1 MTSEENKT
9 ENEFKASALTEPR
22 PRHSALTDISLYKHP
37 LSAATISEE
46 DECIEIGDINGSV
59 ANTVLIENTCTFTEL
74 DSSYYKLAAE
84 DIDRIRIR
92 CINTDMC
99 NVILYPERGNDI
111 IYLIKT
117 HLYITIL
124 KNTVI
129 INTRKYWTDDC
140 IEVPYKCILDYL

>member
-1 MTSEENKT
+1 MTPEEKKT
-9 ENEFKASALTEPR
+9 ENEFKASSLSEPR
-22 PRHSALTDISLYKHP
+22 PRHSALIGISLYKHP
-37 LSAATISEE
+37 LSAATIGEE
-46 DECIEIGDINGSV
+46 GECIEIGNINGNE

-74 DSSYYKLAAE
+74 DSSYYKLTAE
-84 DIDRIRIR
+84 DIDKIRIR

-99 NVILYPERGNDI
+99 HIILYPERGNDI

-129 INTRKYWTDDC
+129 INTRRYWTDDC
-140 IEVPYKCILDYL
+140 QEVPYKCILDYL